1 MRNMRIS
8 TRQRR
13 IHTTQ
18 STISKENQKV
28 HIKNLN
34 YTFEF
39 KVSEP
44 IHVEYS
50 FKFSKEDIRNLCLK
64 TGFTSVKN
72 FYDSKNYFM
81 DALWCYKSNSS
92 AL

>member
-1 MRNMRIS
+1 MDNGCW
-8 TRQRR
+8 
-13 IHTTQ
+13 
-18 STISKENQKV
+18 EN
-28 HIKNLN
+28 
-34 YTFEF
+34 
-39 KVSEP
+39 
-44 IHVEYS
+44 VEYS

-72 FYDSKNYFM
+72 FYDSKNYFT

>member
-28 HIKNLN
+28 HLKNLN

-39 KVSEP
+39 KVSET

-50 FKFSKEDIRNLCLK
+50 FKYSTEDIHNLCLK
-64 TGFTSVKN
+64 TGFKSVKN
-72 FYDSKNYFM
+72 FYDSQKYFT